1 MRGREIDFSGAA
13 HEWRISTHRDFG
25 APSLLFGV
33 RDFDRAIDLARK
45 DLAVYEVSKGPT
57 PKEGESEYTEH
68 VKDFHYFRVLRVKV
82 NSGIEK

>member
-1 MRGREIDFSGAA
+1 MARRVCDLGSG
-13 HEWRISTHRDFG
+13 ISTEQ
-25 APSLLFGV
+25 L
-33 RDFDRAIDLARK
+33 DLARK